1 MINHAWHTVRRAL
14 GHDLSRSS
22 CWGNGLSQLITFIA
36 IVVAW
41 VFFRAESFDAAINI
55 LSGMIGIN
63 GFALPENYLAYLNY
77 INGLGDYLT
86 TQGWLFMTM
95 SLFKGIEEV
104 AHLFLLLILVW
115 YFPNTQQF
123 MKSQWKP
130 SLIWAISFT
139 TLSIYSILNLTRM
152 SEFLYFQF

>member
-1 MINHAWHTVRRAL
+1 M
-14 GHDLSRSS
+14 
-22 CWGNGLSQLITFIA
+22 
-36 IVVAW
+36 
-41 VFFRAESFDAAINI
+41 
-55 LSGMIGIN
+55 
-63 GFALPENYLAYLNY
+63 P
-77 INGLGDYLT
+77 
-86 TQGWLFMTM
+86 M

-115 YFPNTQQF
+115 YAPNTQQF

-130 SLIWAISFT
+130 SLIWAISLT